1 MLTANEI
8 TVSGQDFSEAIRQ
21 ILPTGRKAGKSD
33 KGEVAIMEISPG
45 ILRLTSFHATM
56 EMPGDGTWT
65 DSVAVSGLFLWQLA
79 AKSPP
84 SVFHLVFFDGT
95 LMVNGTSVTARTISQ
110 SQEIRKPRYVPTNR
124 PGR

>member
-1 MLTANEI
+1 MLTANGI

-33 KGEVAIMEISPG
+33 QGEVAIMEISPG

-65 DSVAVSGLFLWQLA
+65 DAVAVSALFLWQLA

-95 LMVNGTSVTARTISQ
+95 LMVNGTSVTGRIIANA
-110 SQEIRKPRYVPTNR
+110 QEIRKPRHVPTNR
-124 PGR
+124 LGR